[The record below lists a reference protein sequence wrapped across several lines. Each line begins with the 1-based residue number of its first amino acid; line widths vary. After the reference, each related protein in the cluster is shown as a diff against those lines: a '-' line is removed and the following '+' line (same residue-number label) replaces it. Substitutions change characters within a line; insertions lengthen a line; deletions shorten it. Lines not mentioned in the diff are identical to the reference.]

1 MEVPLQELLNT
12 TKVSSSM
19 IPTLNL
25 TEIRCKNYYKIL
37 NGNCIT
43 EPTGIINWNNKFP
56 DFFSQIGEKIFR
68 SYMNPQRIIN

>member
-43 EPTGIINWNNKFP
+43 EPTGIINWKKNSLI
-56 DFFSQIGEKIFR
+56 FSQIGEKIFR